1 MKGKCSMKK
10 RIIIGLIIIA
20 IIALI
25 VVLFFYINN
34 AYSDEYIISKGYNI
48 FGSDYCPKDD
58 DNLMYEDSEHPMF
71 AGQAITPY
79 KCQLC
84 NKKYEHHNTA
94 IPKICSSC
102 ATITGRCMQCG
113 KLKNK

>member
-113 KLKNK
+113 ELKNK